1 MNFILLLFYIPFASL
16 YQVSFSFK
24 CDDYCMTLIDG
35 NKKKDIGKGIRY
47 TTREFSGDFSL
58 NNPIGIYIYNEKYA
72 FGIAGKADF
81 YYFKVTTTIM
91 RFGDSLLLSF
101 MLLFFLF

>member
-1 MNFILLLFYIPFASL
+1 
-16 YQVSFSFK
+16 
-24 CDDYCMTLIDG
+24 MTLIDG

-81 YYFKVTTTIM
+81 YYFKVTTTNHALW
-91 RFGDSLLLSF
+91 RFAVTFIYAFIFSILKIIALKCKIRSLYNV
-101 MLLFFLF
+101 LLFIYYIY